1 MRYLKRILACT
12 LCCVMLAGCSGSD
25 SGTSG
30 SESPDA
36 AGSNADKTG
45 SAAESST
52 SKPRSAEVSGVLPVI
67 EINTVST
74 EDGVMD
80 FVNKPVTKHVSKS
93 IASWTPGYKIP
104 VEPYYE
110 DCTVNVKNSGGS
122 ALLEGAAA
130 QVKVRGNWT
139 TSYPKKPLRIKFE
152 KKQSMLGLNS
162 GAELKNWVLLAEYK
176 DISMLR
182 NKAALQTAR
191 ELTEQDGLYAADSQL
206 VEVVIN
212 DKYWGVYLLTEQQQ
226 VNSDRVSVT
235 KPDEGYTGTDI
246 GYFLEYDG
254 YYVNEDKLHQ
264 FLCTYDSNAPLKPY
278 DGSGGSGEYYPVKD
292 KRYPNKTL
300 VGFTIKSDINSEA
313 QRDFISSFVNN
324 AYTVMYEAAY
334 NDKAYAFNESFTE
347 ISETDKLTPEEAVRA
362 CVNVDSLADAYIL
375 AELTCDA
382 DIYLTSFF
390 MDADFGEGG
399 DRKLTFEAPWDF
411 DSAMGLKNRV
421 TSGEGFYAANAIWD
435 VNDSYKSVNPWLA
448 VLMYEDWFQDIIKE
462 KWSAAYDDGV
472 FSRTIDM
479 VESDAEQYGEAFTL
493 NYDRWNNINFN
504 DASNEWSSG
513 IKACRTQKDAA
524 DQLAQWLTARVGFMN
539 EAWHK

>member
-1 MRYLKRILACT
+1 
-12 LCCVMLAGCSGSD
+12 
-25 SGTSG
+25 
-30 SESPDA
+30 
-36 AGSNADKTG
+36 
-45 SAAESST
+45 
-52 SKPRSAEVSGVLPVI
+52 
-67 EINTVST
+67 
-74 EDGVMD
+74 
-80 FVNKPVTKHVSKS
+80 
-93 IASWTPGYKIP
+93 
-104 VEPYYE
+104 
-110 DCTVNVKNSGGS
+110 
-122 ALLEGAAA
+122 
-130 QVKVRGNWT
+130 
-139 TSYPKKPLRIKFE
+139 
-152 KKQSMLGLNS
+152 MLGLNS

-176 DISMLR
+176 DISILR

-191 ELTEQDGLYAADSQL
+191 ELTEKDGLYAADSQL

-448 VLMYEDWFQDIIKE
+448 VLMYEPWFQDIIKE

-479 VESDAEQYGEAFTL
+479 VESDAEQYEEAFTL

>member
-25 SGTSG
+25 SSVSG

-36 AGSNADKTG
+36 AGSNADKSG
-45 SAAESST
+45 SAAKSST

-479 VESDAEQYGEAFTL
+479 VESDAEQYEEAFTL

>member
-67 EINTVST
+67 EINTVSN

-448 VLMYEDWFQDIIKE
+448 VLMYEPWFQDIIKE

-479 VESDAEQYGEAFTL
+479 VESDAEQYEEAFTL